1 MPAFVHHISTLTPPF
16 AYHQDFARDRLKDM
30 ATDERTKRL
39 IHAIYRRSGIETR
52 HSVYGDFL
60 PGGESSLFKFDEQG
74 TLIPPTTGQRNAVYA
89 EWSRKMAVELA
100 GKLLT
105 EAVAF
110 SKDEITHVIFAS
122 CTGFMNPGPDY
133 HIIRELDLPQS
144 VERYTLGFMG
154 CYAAF
159 PALRMAAQF
168 CEANP
173 KAVVM
178 VMCLELCS
186 LHMQSNDHQ
195 DTILANS
202 LFADGAAAAIVS
214 ARAPAPGHAGY
225 RLDGFMSSLV
235 PAGEADMAWDIGDQG
250 FNIVLS
256 SYVPDLIQSSLRP
269 MVEDVFQQR
278 GLGLEHIDAWA
289 VHPGGRAILDKVEQ
303 SLSLPKTALAIS
315 RQVLRDFGNMSSATV
330 LFVLKEM
337 LKEESHDEAL
347 TCAIAF
353 GPGLTVE
360 TALLTRLGVSA
371 PATALHAKGLP
382 VSPAVAYAEHATAAT
397 AV

>member
-1 MPAFVHHISTLTPPF
+1 MPAFVHHITTLTPPF
-16 AYHQDFARDRLKDM
+16 AYHQDFARDRLKDL
-30 ATDERTKRL
+30 AEDERTKRL
-39 IHAIYRRSGIETR
+39 IHAIYRRSGIVTR

-60 PGGESSLFKFDEQG
+60 PDAEGSLFKFDEHG
-74 TLIPPTTGQRNAVYA
+74 TLIPPTTGERNSVYA
-89 EWSRKMAVELA
+89 EWSRKLAVDLA
-100 GKLLT
+100 GKLLAEVEDFT
-105 EAVAF
+105 
-110 SKDEITHVIFAS
+110 KDEVTHLIFAS
-122 CTGFMNPGPDY
+122 CTGFMNPGPDF
-133 HIIRELDLPQS
+133 HIIRELGLPQS

-173 KAVVM
+173 DAVVL

-186 LHMQSNDHQ
+186 LHMQSNAHQ

-214 ARAPAPGHAGY
+214 ARSPAPKQPSY
-225 RLDGFMSSLV
+225 RLDGFVSSLV
-235 PAGEADMAWDIGDQG
+235 AAGEADMAWDIGDQG

-256 SYVPDLIQSSLRP
+256 SYIPDIIQSSLRP
-269 MVEDVFQQR
+269 IVEDVFQQK
-278 GLGLEHIDAWA
+278 GLVPEDIDAWA

-303 SLSLPKTALAIS
+303 SLSLPATALETS
-315 RQVLRDFGNMSSATV
+315 RQVLRDYGNMSSATV
-330 LFVLKEM
+330 LFVLKQM
-337 LKEESHDEAL
+337 LADAGKEDAL

-360 TALLTRLGVSA
+360 TALLTRLGVSSDDA
-371 PATALHAKGLP
+371 NALPMSAG
-382 VSPAVAYAEHATAAT
+382 AAYAEHAPAAP

>member
-1 MPAFVHHISTLTPPF
+1 MPAFVHHISTLTPSF
-16 AYHQDFARDRLKDM
+16 AYTQDFARDRLKDL

-60 PGGESSLFKFDEQG
+60 PGAEASLFKFNAEG
-74 TLIPPTTGQRNAVYA
+74 ALIPPTTGQRNAVYA
-89 EWSRKMAVELA
+89 VESRKLAVELA
-100 GKLLT
+100 GKLLA
-105 EAVAF
+105 EAEGF

-133 HIIRELDLPQS
+133 HIIRELDLPQG

-173 KAVVM
+173 RAVVL

-186 LHMQSNDHQ
+186 LHMQVNAHQ
-195 DTILANS
+195 DSILANS

-214 ARAPAPGHAGY
+214 ARTPVAGQACF

-235 PAGEADMAWDIGDQG
+235 SAGEADMALDIGDEG

-256 SYVPDLIQSSLRP
+256 SYVPDIIQSSLQP
-269 MVEDVFQQR
+269 ILEDNFRQKD
-278 GLGLEHIDAWA
+278 LSLEEIDAWA

-303 SLSLPKTALAIS
+303 SLSLPKSALEVS
-315 RQVLRDFGNMSSATV
+315 RNVLRDYGNMSSATV

-337 LKEESHDEAL
+337 LEGAGAESAL

-360 TALLTRLGVSA
+360 TALLTRMRVPEPGVNGSPVTSA
-371 PATALHAKGLP
+371 YADL
-382 VSPAVAYAEHATAAT
+382 VPAVTG
-397 AV
+397 V